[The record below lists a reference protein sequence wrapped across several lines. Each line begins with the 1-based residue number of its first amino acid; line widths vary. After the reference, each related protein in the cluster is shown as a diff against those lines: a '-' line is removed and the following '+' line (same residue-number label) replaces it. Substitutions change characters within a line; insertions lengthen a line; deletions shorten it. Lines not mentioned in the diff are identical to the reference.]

1 MAKARV
7 DFYSTKGEGLTRTH
21 QPCPKCGPGIFL
33 AEHANRRSCGRCG
46 YMETRSDAK
55 PAGKPALGRA
65 KPPKSPAPAPVAAPA
80 A

>member
-46 YMETRSDAK
+46 YMETRTAE
-55 PAGKPALGRA
+55 A
-65 KPPKSPAPAPVAAPA
+65 KPPASGKPTLGKAKAPKAPAPAA
-80 A
+80 